1 LTGYRDPDHRAGL
14 SRMSVGEI
22 QEILQVSSKME
33 EKITDLNENLGN
45 KH

>member
-1 LTGYRDPDHRAGL
+1 
-14 SRMSVGEI
+14 MSVGEI